1 MSLRRTSFRSVM
13 DASLCRRRQHRQ
25 RWNASVATTWLP
37 GDRPT
42 KVSVIEADV
51 MGARLMFPF
60 FVQTDD
66 RVQVAFQDDL
76 GFYQTRTA
84 RIAWTQSLEAAGKIV
99 AGVAFDK
106 ELDCAA

>member
-1 MSLRRTSFRSVM
+1 MSLRRASFRSVI
-13 DASLCRRRQHRQ
+13 DASLCRRRQPRQ
-25 RWNASVATTWLP
+25 RWFANVATTWLP

-51 MGARLMFPF
+51 RGARLMLPF
-60 FVQTDD
+60 HVQTDD
-66 RVQVAFQDDL
+66 RVQIAFEDDL
-76 GFYQTRTA
+76 GLFQTRTA

-99 AGVAFDK
+99 VGVAFDR